1 VVVPACR
8 SVTPEPK
15 REPEACRG
23 NFCRR
28 RVHSGLWSF
37 GSGSVLSD
45 LTAQEALSVHFKDV
59 DVVGQ
64 AVKDASVRRSDPK
77 TSEVMMI
84 EPLLAFGE
92 DLEQQLGQNVLV
104 RVISLVCSGLPNFGG
119 ADLRAG
125 CGEGPVS
132 ALPSQCCTREMARE
146 RDLAQAESSSGDRP
160 RAIAS
165 LYHCG

>member
-1 VVVPACR
+1 
-8 SVTPEPK
+8 
-15 REPEACRG
+15 
-23 NFCRR
+23 
-28 RVHSGLWSF
+28 
-37 GSGSVLSD
+37 VLSD

-132 ALPSQCCTREMARE
+132 AQITECCMREIG
-146 RDLAQAESSSGDRP
+146 LGT
-160 RAIAS
+160 
-165 LYHCG
+165 